1 MVPVSDSFESVD
13 GSALLG
19 EDGISG
25 LGPDERFG
33 IGVVAV
39 EVVVDRLLEV
49 GNAAE
54 DARAECAWW

>member
-1 MVPVSDSFESVD
+1 MARRFLVRMA
-13 GSALLG
+13 SAVLV
-19 EDGISG
+19 
-25 LGPDERFG
+25 PDERFG